1 MQSKASRRQL
11 RKRLGELVAAGR
23 HQDLL
28 SMLSPETAAAHIDLH
43 DGDTESAG
51 IALCTPYPKR
61 PLIEAYVLGDAQRT
75 LRVLQTAKRICQR
88 PDLLERL
95 RTVSIEFVD

>member
-1 MQSKASRRQL
+1 MNSKKARREL
-11 RKRLGELVAAGR
+11 RQRIGQLVAEGR
-23 HQDLL
+23 HQELL
-28 SMLSPETAAAHIDLH
+28 SMLSPETATAHIELH
-43 DGDTESAG
+43 DGDIESAG

-61 PLIEAYVLGDAQRT
+61 PLIEAYLLGDAQQT

-95 RTVSIEFVD
+95 RTVAIEFVD

>member
-1 MQSKASRRQL
+1 MQSKTSKRQL

-23 HQDLL
+23 YQELL
-28 SMLSPETAAAHIDLH
+28 NMLSPETAAAHIELH
-43 DGDTESAG
+43 DGDIESAG
-51 IALCTPYPKR
+51 IALCTPYPTR
-61 PLIEAYVLGDAQRT
+61 PLIEAYVLGDARRT

-95 RTVSIEFVD
+95 RTVTIELVD